1 MLITSHNMAE
11 VQRMCG
17 RIHFIAGGRVV
28 ATGAVGE
35 LADAYGVAD
44 LEEVFLKVART

>member
-1 MLITSHNMAE
+1 MAE
-11 VQRMCG
+11 VQRMCSRISFIASG
-17 RIHFIAGGRVV
+17 RIVAAGGVE
-28 ATGAVGE
+28 E